1 MSSNF
6 YIVDLSLPATKLV
19 YGLINNDN
27 NTNYDPSKV
36 TLGEVSA
43 VPSDTPRNSTLTL
56 SRVNYP
62 LMTLDIFYDRLTFED
77 VIASDYPIVISREV
91 GDVSTVDLIAG
102 VNAEL
107 GFGLVPS
114 DIVNAAL
121 DLADPNVTLE
131 ANATSY
137 AWLGEIPVLYLEPGE
152 IAFQIDDGDLLYLDD
167 DTIMVGN

>member
-6 YIVDLSLPATKLV
+6 YIVDLSLPATELV

-27 NTNYDPSKV
+27 DTNYGPDKV

-43 VPSDTPRNSTLTL
+43 VPSETPRNSTLTL

-62 LMTLDIFYDRLTFED
+62 LMTLDIFYDRLTFAE
-77 VIASDYPIVISREV
+77 VIDSDYPIVISREA
-91 GDVSTVDLIAG
+91 GDTTTWDLING
-102 VNAEL
+102 VNEGL
-107 GFGLVPS
+107 GFGLVPA

-121 DLADPNVTLE
+121 DLGDPNVTLE
-131 ANATSY
+131 ANSTSY

-152 IAFQIDDGDLLYLDD
+152 IAFQINDGDLLYLDD

>member
-6 YIVDLSLPATKLV
+6 YIVDLSLPANELV
-19 YGLINNDN
+19 YALINNDN
-27 NTNYDPSKV
+27 NTNYGPDKV

-107 GFGLVPS
+107 GFGLVPA

-131 ANATSY
+131 ANTTSY